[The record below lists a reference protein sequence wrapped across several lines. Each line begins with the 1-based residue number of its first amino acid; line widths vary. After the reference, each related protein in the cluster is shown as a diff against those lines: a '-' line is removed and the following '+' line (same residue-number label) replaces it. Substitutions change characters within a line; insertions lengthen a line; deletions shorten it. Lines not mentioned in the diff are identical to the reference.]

1 MATNPVIIPSTIT
14 VHLGRPDEA
23 AENVTVPLTEYI
35 KNVASNEIYPTWPEN
50 AIIAN
55 ILAQI
60 SFALNKVY
68 TEYYRSRGYDF
79 DITNNT
85 VIDQAF
91 VPDSETFDNI
101 SRIVDRIFNNYI
113 VRSGSIVPLY
123 AQFCDGVNTQCSGLS
138 QWGTVTLAEQG
149 MSPIDIL
156 KYYYGNDIEIVYNA
170 PVGEN
175 TPSYLGIPLRRG
187 SYGDDVLII
196 KRELNRIRQNYPAI
210 PYIASVNSGI
220 FDLDTEA
227 AVRSFQQIFNLNVDG
242 IVGKATWYKIK
253 QVYSAVK
260 QLSEL
265 TSEGLTI
272 SEVER
277 RYVRDLRLGDSGV
290 DVKALQYYL
299 AFLGYFMAELPPI
312 PITGTFDQ
320 ATQDAVYAFQ
330 SAYGLPVTGV
340 VDFNTFL
347 RIDEVYKA
355 TVRNLPA
362 NYQSAIGEPYPGKFL
377 VLGDRG
383 ENVRII
389 QQYLQVIAQN
399 DPNIPNVSVTGEFDD
414 ATRAAVIALQR
425 QLGIEESGAIGPV
438 LWSEIITRGNRL

>member
-14 VHLGRPDEA
+14 VHLGRPDET
-23 AENVTVPLTEYI
+23 AENVTVPFTEYI

-196 KRELNRIRQNYPAI
+196 KRELNRIRLNYPAI

-253 QVYSAVK
+253 QVYAAVK

-272 SEVER
+272 SDVER

-377 VLGDRG
+377 VLGDSG